1 MRNDDVIE
9 SIRRARTYLETAIE
23 SCRIMK
29 NQDGENSVAYRIA
42 ANDLETANTEV
53 IKTLLSLQK
62 LTDAGTDIE
71 DLKLS
76 VRTWRLLKR
85 EGIDTIEQLIKKTPN
100 EITRVRGMGSRS
112 YNEIIDALEARGL
125 ELRRY

>member
-1 MRNDDVIE
+1 MRNEDVIE

-23 SCRIMK
+23 SCHIMK

-53 IKTLLSLQK
+53 VKTLLSLQK
-62 LTDAGTDIE
+62 LTDTGTDLE

-100 EITRVRGMGSRS
+100 EITRIRGMGARS